1 MKRKATVTQTG
12 IRPTHR
18 MAVHIPLRLGMVILV
33 FLVILCLTFQALLS
47 SVMQRQIE
55 KTFHYIAET
64 NATITEMELDRMA
77 LTAKHLGDNAA
88 NVQGC
93 TSEQTVPLLKAF
105 LNNALAD
112 KLVFGAYLALEPNT
126 LLTDTPA
133 GKSYYLYRDGSG
145 TAMDEFEDYAD
156 YNTADYY
163 APAKADH
170 ATHITSPYEWELG
183 NGEIVYLV
191 TISTPILN
199 AQGQFLGVANCD
211 FQVDA
216 LLQLPYETSG
226 YASAYTYVLNAD
238 AAYMMLARTGEQQ
251 PDDLAML
258 STPYEGKHKDAIFS
272 EIQNDSAFFGQEP
285 SYVSGKTA
293 FSAYVPVHIS
303 GVSSPW
309 VCGFVADRSEALQTV
324 LRTVILTTLLLFI
337 VFAVLILAMK
347 MMISRALRPIQ
358 QIVHLASDMEQ
369 GNLHSTAAVQAQNE
383 MGLVSDALNL
393 AAAKIHSY
401 VDEISSLLSE
411 ISAGNLQIGTETE
424 YVGDFAPIQA
434 ALVRIIDSL
443 NEVFASIRE
452 SAESVAQESDQISSM
467 SQSLAQGATE
477 QANTLE
483 TMAGNFEQV
492 SAEAQENAKQVEDA
506 ANRIDAVIQAVNS
519 SNAQMSAMLQSMQEI
534 ESTSAQISNII
545 QLVDNISMQTNLLAL
560 NAAIEA
566 ARAGQ
571 AGRGFAV
578 VADEVRNLAG
588 QSAEAAKQTAA
599 LIGSSQEAI
608 QKGFELAGNAASILS
623 EVDADA
629 QSIDAVIHSISEASR
644 KQVEQMQLAS
654 ENVSQIANVVQET
667 SATSQQGA
675 ASSEEMAAHARQL
688 LSDVENFRL
697 R

>member
-1 MKRKATVTQTG
+1 MKSKATVKPTG
-12 IRPTHR
+12 IKPTHR
-18 MAVHIPLRLGMVILV
+18 MAVNIPLRLGIMIIV
-33 FLVILCLTFQALLS
+33 FLIILCLTFQMLLT

-77 LTAKHLGDNAA
+77 LTAHHLGDNVATM
-88 NVQGC
+88 QG
-93 TSEQTVPLLKAF
+93 SPPEQTVPLLTAF
-105 LNNALAD
+105 LNNAMSD
-112 KLVFGAYLALEPNT
+112 ELVFGAYIALEPNT
-126 LLTDTPA
+126 ILPNTPA

-145 TAMDEFEDYAD
+145 TAMDEYEDYAD

-191 TISTPILN
+191 TISTPILD
-199 AQGQFLGVANCD
+199 AQGKFLGVANCD
-211 FQVDA
+211 FEVDA

-226 YASAYTYVLNAD
+226 YASAYTYVLNENS
-238 AAYMMLARTGEQQ
+238 AYMMLARAGEQN
-251 PDDLAML
+251 PDDLTML
-258 STPYEGKHKDAIFS
+258 STAYEGSQKDAVFS
-272 EIQNDSAFFGQEP
+272 QIQKDASFFGQEP

-303 GVSSPW
+303 GVSAPW
-309 VCGFVADRSEALQTV
+309 VCAFVADRSEALQTV
-324 LRTVILTTLLLFI
+324 VNTVVLTTLLLLI
-337 VFAVLILAMK
+337 VFAILILAMK
-347 MMISRALRPIQ
+347 VMISRQLRPLQ
-358 QIVHLASDMEQ
+358 QIVCLASDMEQ
-369 GNLHSTAAVQAQNE
+369 GNLHSTAAVQSENE
-383 MGLVSDALNL
+383 LGLVSDAFNRT
-393 AAAKIHSY
+393 AAKIHEY
-401 VDEISSLLSE
+401 VNDISSLLGE
-411 ISAGNLQIGTETE
+411 ISTGNLQVSTDTE
-424 YVGDFAPIQA
+424 YIGDFAPIKT

-492 SAEAQENAKQVEDA
+492 SSEAQENAKQVEDA
-506 ANRIDAVIQAVNS
+506 ANRIDAVIQAVNN

-588 QSAEAAKQTAA
+588 QSAEAAKKTAA

-608 QKGFELAGNAASILS
+608 QKGFELAGNAAAILS

-688 LSDVENFRL
+688 LSDVENFRI